1 MILAYSGRQVGNVPT
16 FFLMRDWNA
25 CMSAEHDDCI
35 FCKIAAGAFGTEFLY
50 ESEQVVAFNDLGPQ
64 ASTHVLVIPRRHV
77 ANITEL
83 TRGDDAL
90 LGELMQAAS
99 QVARDRGIDASGF
112 RVLTNTG
119 PDAGQT
125 VFHLHLH
132 VLGGNELGPLG

>member
-1 MILAYSGRQVGNVPT
+1 MTTGQ
-16 FFLMRDWNA
+16 
-25 CMSAEHDDCI
+25 DDCV
-35 FCKIAAGAFGTEFLY
+35 FCKIAAGAFGTEFVY
-50 ESEQVVAFNDLGPQ
+50 ESAQVVAFNDLAPQ

-77 ANITEL
+77 ANVTEL
-83 TRGDDAL
+83 TRDDDAL
-90 LGELMQAAS
+90 LGELMQAAV
-99 QVARDRGIDASGF
+99 QVAKDRGIDASGF